1 MHGASRRRR
10 RRGRLLRLRATVQKP
25 RRGEETKR
33 AEQKDADVTVIGVW
47 DDCVPTY
54 LMPAYRHSAWLFWA
68 RQGGD
73 RSVAKSAWIDRD
85 ATPMSDLEG
94 LALSVLRS
102 HLVPGCEEEVAGA
115 EYWVQVRYGG
125 GPGLG
130 LHFDKD
136 ERAHAERDEWH
147 HPMLATAT
155 YLTDGGA
162 PLVVFDTASD
172 GNGRVRR
179 GWLVAP
185 RMARHVAFLGNRLHG
200 VPAELAP
207 ENLLASPIN
216 CAKDDPGTTRISVLV
231 NLWDR
236 KPVGVS
242 RAAPYRGSTLPIDVS
257 FARPVAPPIVV
268 RPKDHHIR
276 RLGDRNTHLIPGTE
290 NYAYLAEH
298 RDGDTLPIPITRWI
312 HSLAGGIPGHALELR
327 SSD

>member
-1 MHGASRRRR
+1 MHAASRRRR
-10 RRGRLLRLRATVQKP
+10 RRGLLLRLRATVQKP

-47 DDCVPTY
+47 DDCVPAY

-172 GNGRVRR
+172 GQGRVQR

-185 RMARHVAFLGNRLHG
+185 RTARHVAFLGDRLHG

-207 ENLLASPIN
+207 ENILRVK

-242 RAAPYRGSTLPIDVS
+242 RAAPYRGSTLPIAVD
-257 FARPVAPPIVV
+257 FAQPVAPPIEVV
-268 RPKDHHIR
+268 QPDDHR
-276 RLGDRNTHLIPGTE
+276 
-290 NYAYLAEH
+290 LAEH
-298 RDGDTLPIPITRWI
+298 RDGDTLPIPLRSWI

-327 SSD
+327 SGD